1 MRNLVSDQ
9 LNQGNPFIVS
19 AIRSWPCLST
29 KSRGVASFNLGV
41 RLHMSP
47 AVSPLFFFLGG
58 ILLLLLSHVSDF
70 ALTL

>member
-1 MRNLVSDQ
+1 MSDQ

-29 KSRGVASFNLGV
+29 KSRGVASFNSGA

-47 AVSPLFFFLGG
+47 AVSPLVFYYFIIFGSSASPFTCL
-58 ILLLLLSHVSDF
+58 
-70 ALTL
+70 